1 MMDVAE
7 SETLKNSIIL
17 NKALLFLIK
26 LNKTAPQSVPKII
39 STRGKFYTFCV
50 MI

>member
-7 SETLKNSIIL
+7 SETFKNSIIL
-17 NKALLFLIK
+17 NKTLLFLIK
-26 LNKTAPQSVPKII
+26 LNKNVPKII
-39 STRGKFYTFCV
+39 YTRSKFYTFCV